1 MRRKSR
7 HNWFKELTTIVL
19 SMCMAFTMIPFMADA
34 IDGSGHVNAATESV
48 SDVRT
53 VAPSKDNDWYYS
65 SKNAYDGIINSAT
78 GGNCTWYAYGR
89 ASEYLG
95 KKSGLPMGD
104 ACTWYNNWKGSKG
117 SKPKVGSIIC
127 WRYKGSNT
135 DGHVAFVE
143 KVDDE
148 GNIFISNSG
157 WSAIPSWNQGGKFKS
172 TRSGNISSGWVKKGS
187 NNWCWFSSMEFQGFI
202 YLDALSIKVANNA
215 STGKPIVTWSK
226 YPGAT
231 KYVVYSRTVSGEWE
245 KKLTTTGTTFKNT
258 SAKPT
263 WGYYYK
269 VKAYNGTKLLKTS
282 KEVYRNC
289 KIAKPEFYSISKD
302 SKNRVVL
309 KFRGSKSANCYKI
322 YRSTSATGTYKLLY
336 SLNVK
341 TDTKDGVEHLF
352 YTSSGTKGTKYYY
365 KIQAV
370 HTKWPGADSAKTGY
384 RYIVR

>member
-1 MRRKSR
+1 MSKTRRSTISLLLILC
-7 HNWFKELTTIVL
+7 LTITI
-19 SMCMAFTMIPFMADA
+19 IPFTKVDV
-34 IDGSGHVNAATESV
+34 SAATV
-48 SDVRT
+48 QLRHIWPV
-53 VAPSKDNDWYYS
+53 KDTYEIDHNGGQWNDWDFHYEHGHYGVDIPAPEGT
-65 SKNAYDGIINSAT
+65 NVYASAAGT
-78 GGNCTWYAYGR
+78 VVESNNNGAYGKHV
-89 ASEYLG
+89 LI
-95 KKSGLPMGD
+95 KHK
-104 ACTWYNNWKGSKG
+104 
-117 SKPKVGSIIC
+117 
-127 WRYKGSNT
+127 
-135 DGHVAFVE
+135 DGVYTLYAHMSV
-143 KVDDE
+143 
-148 GNIFISNSG
+148 
-157 WSAIPSWNQGGKFKS
+157 
-172 TRSGNISSGWVKKGS
+172 RSVKKGDTVKQAQKVGEVGDTGHS
-187 NNWCWFSSMEFQGFI
+187 YGNHLHYGMYVAKKYFDNEIAYKPVDGTLNPED
-202 YLDALSIKVANNA
+202 YLEKWMTLKASNNA
-215 STGKPIVTWSK
+215 STGKPIVTWTK